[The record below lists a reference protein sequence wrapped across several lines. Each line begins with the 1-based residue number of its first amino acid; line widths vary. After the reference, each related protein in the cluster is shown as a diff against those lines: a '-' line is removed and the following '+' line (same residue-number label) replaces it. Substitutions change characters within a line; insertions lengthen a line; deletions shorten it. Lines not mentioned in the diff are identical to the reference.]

1 MLQLKVPKALTSN
14 FRTIIAQIFYSI
26 LRIYLCYQVV
36 LWSSLK
42 DTPTAGLQMPSF
54 TCSCSCRPGKYTCA
68 NVPSSVDMLF
78 LAVCE
83 NDAIVIITDR
93 DYNSE
98 GWSMPSSLNKG
109 SAKGGRRG
117 RALGAKGGRRGSK
130 SRDRR
135 PESTRRVG
143 AVSANRGG

>member
-1 MLQLKVPKALTSN
+1 
-14 FRTIIAQIFYSI
+14 
-26 LRIYLCYQVV
+26 
-36 LWSSLK
+36 
-42 DTPTAGLQMPSF
+42 
-54 TCSCSCRPGKYTCA
+54 
-68 NVPSSVDMLF
+68 MLF